1 MNAANRTDPTIDL
14 IAVHF
19 MSLAKSSICS
29 ARYSANSS
37 TQQRIPRTSL
47 HPCQSPT
54 AQPAWEVANSN
65 QITADSSNT
74 VCGENGTPL
83 SEATGKVGVK
93 LDDFGNQPYV
103 IAVHASAKDYAK
115 IVACGAIAGP
125 KQDAKLIVTLTAVG
139 DAKIAGIAIL
149 DEDTSGVLGIGKD
162 QVQVTVYLV
171 NQDAAA
177 SGTPAA

>member
-1 MNAANRTDPTIDL
+1 MRPLRLVIITAL
-14 IAVHF
+14 AVGLSVLRRCRCRCTNHGNTR
-19 MSLAKSSICS
+19 LAIHGGT
-29 ARYSANSS
+29 R
-37 TQQRIPRTSL
+37 
-47 HPCQSPT
+47 QSPT

-93 LDDFGNQPYV
+93 LDDLGNQPYV

-115 IVACGAIAGP
+115 IVACGAIVGP
-125 KQDAKLIVTLTAVG
+125 KQDAKLIVALTAVG
-139 DAKIAGIAIL
+139 DAKVAGIAIL

-162 QVQVTVYLV
+162 QVQVIVYLV